1 MPNTMKIG
9 KVLVTGASGKI
20 GRNLIPA
27 LIEAGYAVRA
37 VQNRTPVDGKGIEI
51 AKGSV
56 SDYAFCASALSGCD
70 AVCHLATTKE
80 DKPGFIDV
88 SIRGTWNIL
97 EAARESGRIRQ
108 FIISSGDAAMGIFYY
123 PQPVPISEVMPPR
136 AYPGVYAFSKVVE
149 DTMVMQYGVQY
160 SLPWT
165 ILRFSW
171 VFDEDDILCHMTLRP
186 PDFGSPWK
194 SLAKSAAQRK
204 CFAEGLDG
212 AGCLRHPDGA
222 PFKRHV
228 VGVKDVVQSF
238 LLALGNPRAANETFH
253 IAAPAPFS
261 YDVLAQYVGDRLGI
275 PVVDFELPD
284 RYDFEIDIS
293 KARAVLGYRP
303 EVDVFKMVDAA
314 LEFRKSGIARSE
326 AGRRGRV

>member
-1 MPNTMKIG
+1 MNQSKIR

-27 LIEAGYAVRA
+27 LLGAGYAVRA
-37 VQNRTPVDGKGIEI
+37 VENRTPVEAKGVEI

-56 SDYAFCASALSGCD
+56 SDYVFCATALAGCD

-80 DKPGFIDV
+80 DKAGFIDV
-88 SIRGTWNIL
+88 SIRGTWNLL
-97 EAARESGRIRQ
+97 EAAKESGRIKQ

-123 PQPVPISEVMPPR
+123 PQPVPISEAMPLR
-136 AYPGVYAFSKVVE
+136 AYPGVYAFSKVIE
-149 DTMVMQYGVQY
+149 DTMVMQYGIQY

-171 VFDEDDILCHMTLRP
+171 IYDEDDILCHLTLRP

-194 SLAKSAAQRK
+194 SLAKSPAQK
-204 CFAEGLDG
+204 KFFEKGLDG
-212 AGCLRHPDGA
+212 AGCLRHPGGA

-228 VGVKDVVQSF
+228 VGARDVVQSF
-238 LLALGNPRAANETFH
+238 LLALGNPRAVNETFH
-253 IAAPAPFS
+253 IAAPAAFS
-261 YDVLAQYVGDRLGI
+261 YDVLAKYAGDKLGV

-284 RYDFEIDIS
+284 CHDFEIDMS
-293 KARAVLGYRP
+293 RARSVLGYRP
-303 EVDVFKMVDAA
+303 AQDVFTLVDEAVA
-314 LEFRKSGIARSE
+314 FRKSGKVRADAKYS
-326 AGRRGRV
+326 G